1 MSVVEWCGVE
11 YFIFIGACPRFAMLL
26 VEAPREAAV
35 PPCAAPLDIPMSS
48 LTKLHFSD
56 YSAKVNKQYTE
67 IPADARDV
75 DTRLNYEQ
83 ALASVARLNYEQSV
97 TSNGKMHYTE
107 QNRLAFDPSMD
118 PMCDPSYILP
128 GKSLINI

>member
-1 MSVVEWCGVE
+1 
-11 YFIFIGACPRFAMLL
+11 MLL

-67 IPADARDV
+67 IPADV
-75 DTRLNYEQ
+75 DTRLNFEQ
-83 ALASVARLNYEQSV
+83 AVASVARLNYEQSV
-97 TSNGKMHYTE
+97 SSNGKLHYAE

-118 PMCDPSYILP
+118 PMCDPPYILP
-128 GKSLINI
+128 G